1 MQIEVMH
8 VDIQVKDSLQIAKRT
23 IGQIRLMLIATKLVP
38 PAIFLFH
45 VETCDGIWG

>member
-1 MQIEVMH
+1 MKEGF
-8 VDIQVKDSLQIAKRT
+8 IANCKT
-23 IGQIRLMLIATKLVP
+23 HDGTDTTMLIATKLVP